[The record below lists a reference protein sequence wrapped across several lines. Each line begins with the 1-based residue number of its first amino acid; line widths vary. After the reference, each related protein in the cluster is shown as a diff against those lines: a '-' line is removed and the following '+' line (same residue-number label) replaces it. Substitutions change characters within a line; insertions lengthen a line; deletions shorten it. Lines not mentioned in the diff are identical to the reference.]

1 MAAKHIAEVGGK
13 IYYLVRVYDEHG
25 VFVSQMWTPAAK
37 FDTMKQAEAYL
48 LEEEETETTP

>member
-25 VFVSQMWTPAAK
+25 VFVSQMWTPAAE
-37 FDTMKQAEAYL
+37 FDTIKQAEAYL